1 MATVPQAKG
10 CTIGGASASPPSRS
24 IALIPLTLLFIFPFG
39 RTLGGGHDAFVAT
52 YSNLWHALVAV
63 LFIIA
68 AFAHLQQGLQTVIE
82 DYALPRCWS
91 TCCCAGRLARLA
103 FCRLPPSCS
112 APEETRCLLIR
123 SKNIPMMSLWSAQAA
138 QVCAPRWAWR
148 NRG

>member
-1 MATVPQAKG
+1 MSFKSDYSRAHG
-10 CTIGGASASPPSRS
+10 HGAAGEGLHHWWSQRVTS

-82 DYALPRCWS
+82 DYVPNKAQR
-91 TCCCAGRLARLA
+91 TAA
-103 FCRLPPSCS
+103 
-112 APEETRCLLIR
+112 LLINMLLCWALGAAGVL
-123 SKNIPMMSLWSAQAA
+123 SVATVLFSA
-138 QVCAPRWAWR
+138 
-148 NRG
+148 